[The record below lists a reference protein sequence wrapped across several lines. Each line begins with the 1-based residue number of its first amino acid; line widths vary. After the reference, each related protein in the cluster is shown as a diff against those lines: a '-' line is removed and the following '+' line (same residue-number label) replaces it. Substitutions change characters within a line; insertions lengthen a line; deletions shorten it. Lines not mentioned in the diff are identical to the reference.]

1 MPDIHV
7 LLRDKLW
14 GPLSWGKLSSFFSVV
29 SALMCF
35 DPWVWELPSLT
46 LLRYMALTFHTLP
59 YLIIPTHSYRNLSL
73 TLFHPNDFFPCP
85 RLPNNTYPP
94 LLYRK
99 TCLILFHPTRSL
111 VYHTQPVSLIPY
123 SIFIKYPILPYPIIL
138 KLNRIDPRPKRL
150 GSVHHQNLPRPKRPK
165 LCCLHSQNAKIIWT
179 GLQSHSSAKKHFFGP
194 NLRENRKQS
203 TLH

>member
-1 MPDIHV
+1 MPDI

-14 GPLSWGKLSSFFSVV
+14 GPLSWGKLSSFFLVV

-46 LLRYMALTFHTLP
+46 LLRYMALTFHILP
-59 YLIIPTHSYRNLSL
+59 YLIIPTHSYRTLSL

-94 LLYRK
+94 LLYRVQ
-99 TCLILFHPTRSL
+99 TYLILFHPTRSL

-123 SIFIKYPILPYPIIL
+123 SIFIKYFPILSYWNWTESIHGRNVSDQYTIKIYPGRKVPAETTQTL
-138 KLNRIDPRPKRL
+138 LFAQPKCWNHFDWFT
-150 GSVHHQNLPRPKRPK
+150 VP
-165 LCCLHSQNAKIIWT
+165 
-179 GLQSHSSAKKHFFGP
+179 FFG
-194 NLRENRKQS
+194 
-203 TLH
+203 

>member
-1 MPDIHV
+1 MPDI

-29 SALMCF
+29 STLMCF

-59 YLIIPTHSYRNLSL
+59 YLIIPTHSYRTLSL

-94 LLYRK
+94 LLYPRA
-99 TCLILFHPTRSL
+99 TE
-111 VYHTQPVSLIPY
+111 
-123 SIFIKYPILPYPIIL
+123 IL
-138 KLNRIDPRPKRL
+138 KSKSVRSTDDVIGTCVPRATEILKSKSVRSTDDVIGTCVRQSQIVTKTNDSSFSYKSVSEIDYL
-150 GSVHHQNLPRPKRPK
+150 SN
-165 LCCLHSQNAKIIWT
+165 
-179 GLQSHSSAKKHFFGP
+179 
-194 NLRENRKQS
+194 
-203 TLH
+203 TL

>member
-1 MPDIHV
+1 MGPIV
-7 LLRDKLW
+7 L
-14 GPLSWGKLSSFFSVV
+14 GQVVQFFFSVV

-59 YLIIPTHSYRNLSL
+59 YLIIPTHSYRTLSL

-94 LLYRK
+94 LLYQ
-99 TCLILFHPTRSL
+99 TYLILFHPTRSL
-111 VYHTQPVSLIPY
+111 VYHTQPLSLIPY
-123 SIFIKYPILPYPIIL
+123 SIFIKYSYPILPYPIIL

-150 GSVHHQNLPRPKRPK
+150 GSVQHQNLPRLKSPGRNHPNSVVCTAKMLKSFGLVYSPILRLKNVFLARIYRKIGSSP
-165 LCCLHSQNAKIIWT
+165 HSIKM
-179 GLQSHSSAKKHFFGP
+179 
-194 NLRENRKQS
+194 
-203 TLH
+203 

>member
-1 MPDIHV
+1 MDLSQMPDI

-14 GPLSWGKLSSFFSVV
+14 GPLSWGKLSSCFFSVV

-59 YLIIPTHSYRNLSL
+59 YLIIPTHSYRTLSL

-94 LLYRK
+94 LLYPR
-99 TCLILFHPTRSL
+99 TIE
-111 VYHTQPVSLIPY
+111 
-123 SIFIKYPILPYPIIL
+123 IL
-138 KLNRIDPRPKRL
+138 KSKSVRSTDDVIGTCVRQSQIVTKTNDSSFSYKSVSEIDYL
-150 GSVHHQNLPRPKRPK
+150 SN
-165 LCCLHSQNAKIIWT
+165 
-179 GLQSHSSAKKHFFGP
+179 
-194 NLRENRKQS
+194 
-203 TLH
+203 TL

>member
-1 MPDIHV
+1 MVLVTWHVTWLDNFQRCPCRIFWRRNVIEPIDLSQMPDI

-59 YLIIPTHSYRNLSL
+59 YLIIPTHSYRTLSL
-73 TLFHPNDFFPCP
+73 TPFHPNDFFPCP

-94 LLYRK
+94 YCTGQGYRNFEIQIGP
-99 TCLILFHPTRSL
+99 LDWWRHRNMRPT
-111 VYHTQPVSLIPY
+111 IP
-123 SIFIKYPILPYPIIL
+123 
-138 KLNRIDPRPKRL
+138 N
-150 GSVHHQNLPRPKRPK
+150 
-165 LCCLHSQNAKIIWT
+165 
-179 GLQSHSSAKKHFFGP
+179 SH
-194 NLRENRKQS
+194 EN
-203 TLH
+203 

>member
-1 MPDIHV
+1 MPDI

-14 GPLSWGKLSSFFSVV
+14 GPLSWGKLSSFCFFSVV

-59 YLIIPTHSYRNLSL
+59 YLIIPTHSYRTLSL

-94 LLYRK
+94 LLYPSS
-99 TCLILFHPTRSL
+99 TE
-111 VYHTQPVSLIPY
+111 
-123 SIFIKYPILPYPIIL
+123 IL
-138 KLNRIDPRPKRL
+138 KSKSVRSTDDVIGTCVRQSQIVTKTNDSSFSYKSVSEIDYL
-150 GSVHHQNLPRPKRPK
+150 SN
-165 LCCLHSQNAKIIWT
+165 
-179 GLQSHSSAKKHFFGP
+179 
-194 NLRENRKQS
+194 
-203 TLH
+203 TL